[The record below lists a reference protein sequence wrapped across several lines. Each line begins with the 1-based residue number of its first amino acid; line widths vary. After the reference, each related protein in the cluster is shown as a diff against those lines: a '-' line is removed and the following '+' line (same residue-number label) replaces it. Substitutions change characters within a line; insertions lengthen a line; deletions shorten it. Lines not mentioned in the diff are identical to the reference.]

1 MKPNQPTTVRY
12 QIVGWLT
19 LAAAFAYLCRNA
31 VSVAESTIRS
41 DMGLTLD
48 QSGWFMGAFFWTY
61 ALFQVP
67 SGWFSERFGTKCALT
82 LFALGWAF
90 AMMGIAMAPFFW
102 LLILGQLVLGVAQA
116 GIFPASTNSIGHWMP
131 LAHRTLACGFLAAGM
146 QIGAVLASG
155 LTGMLMTAMDWRYT
169 FFLFAFPSVVWAIG
183 FYHQFRDRP
192 SQSEKANALEKAL
205 IGSGRETESRGLSTQ
220 TNEWGHLWTLAH
232 RPVMWFLC
240 GQQICRA
247 AGYMF
252 FASWFPTF
260 LQETRG
266 VTVAQSGYLQGLVLV
281 GTLVGSIFGGM
292 LTDFIWR
299 KTGNNRLSRS
309 GVGAG
314 ALGICGLLIF
324 GAWFVKDPT
333 AAVAL
338 MSLGSLFAALA
349 GPCAL
354 AATIDIGG
362 NRVPQVYG
370 LMNMSGNFAAAGCPV
385 LVAKLF
391 QWTENWN
398 VVLLLF
404 SGVYLTGAACWL
416 FANPKTKSLNNKV
429 ASDGGP

>member
-1 MKPNQPTTVRY
+1 MNPSQPTTVRY
-12 QIVGWLT
+12 QTVGWLT
-19 LAAAFAYLCRNA
+19 LAAALAYLCRNA
-31 VSVAESTIRS
+31 VSVAESTIRV
-41 DMGLTLD
+41 DMRLTLE

-61 ALFQVP
+61 AIFQVP
-67 SGWFSERFGTKCALT
+67 SGWFSGRFGTRNALT
-82 LFALGWAF
+82 IFALGWAF
-90 AMMGIAMAPFFW
+90 AMMGIGIAPVFW
-102 LLILGQLVLGVAQA
+102 LLLLGQLVMGVAQA
-116 GIFPASTNSIGHWMP
+116 GIFPASANSIGHWMP

-155 LTGMLMTAMDWRYT
+155 LTGALMTPLGWRLT
-169 FFLFAFPSVVWAIG
+169 FFLFALPSVVWAVG
-183 FYHQFRDRP
+183 FFVQFRDRP
-192 SQSEKANALEKAL
+192 SQMEKVNALELAL
-205 IGSGRETESRGLSTQ
+205 IDSGREAVGENPPAK
-220 TNEWGHLWTLAH
+220 TNEFWNLMTIAN

-240 GQQICRA
+240 GQQICRS

-266 VTVAQSGYLQGLVLV
+266 VSVAQSGILQGLVLV
-281 GTLVGSIFGGM
+281 GALIGSLIGGM

-299 KTGNNRLSRS
+299 RTGNNRLSRS

-324 GAWFVKDPT
+324 GAWFVENPT
-333 AAVAL
+333 MAVAL
-338 MSLGSLFAALA
+338 LALGSLFAALA

-370 LMNMSGNFAAAGCPV
+370 LMNMSGNFAAAACPV

-404 SGVYLTGAACWL
+404 SGIYLAGAACWV
-416 FANPKTKSLNNKV
+416 FANPKTAKQTNKV
-429 ASDGGP
+429 RMV

>member
-1 MKPNQPTTVRY
+1 MNPSQPTTVRY
-12 QIVGWLT
+12 QTVGWLT
-19 LAAAFAYLCRNA
+19 LAAALAYLCRNA
-31 VSVAESTIRS
+31 VSVAESTIRQ
-41 DMGLTLD
+41 DMGLTLS
-48 QSGWFMGAFFWTY
+48 QSGWFMGSFFWTY
-61 ALFQVP
+61 AIFQVP
-67 SGWFSERFGTKCALT
+67 SGWFSGRFGTRKALT

-90 AMMGIAMAPFFW
+90 AMMGICLTSVFLI
-102 LLILGQLVLGVAQA
+102 LLLGQLLLGVAQA

-155 LTGMLMTAMDWRYT
+155 LTGVLLIPFGWRGT
-169 FFLFAFPSVVWAIG
+169 FFLFALPSVLWAVG
-183 FYHQFRDRP
+183 FYLQFRDLP
-192 SQSEKANALEKAL
+192 SQNQKVNALELAL
-205 IGSGRETESRGLSTQ
+205 IHEGRDTEAKGPLVK
-220 TNEWGHLWTLAH
+220 TNEFRTLLTLVN
-232 RPVMWFLC
+232 RPVMYFLC

-266 VTVAQSGYLQGLVLV
+266 VTVAQSGFLQGLVLV
-281 GTLVGSIFGGM
+281 GTLFGSLFGGM

-299 KTGNNRLSRS
+299 RTGDNRLSRS

-324 GAWFVKDPT
+324 GAWFVENPAT
-333 AAVAL
+333 AVAL
-338 MSLGSLFAALA
+338 MALGSLFAALA

-362 NRVPQVYG
+362 SRVPQVYG
-370 LMNMSGNFAAAGCPV
+370 LMNMCGNFAAAACPV

-398 VVLLLF
+398 VVLLMF

-416 FANPKTKSLNNKV
+416 FANPKTQNRDNQIGRESNH
-429 ASDGGP
+429 